1 MGCYHSEGGAGRRK
15 TERPRMPEDLLT
27 LTEAGLYCSRG
38 DFHVDP
44 WRRVPRAVITHAHA
58 DHARPGCGRYLCAA
72 PGVLVLRSRIGGGS
86 PIDGVR
92 YGETRSFNGVQV
104 SLHPAGHV
112 LGSAQVRLEHG
123 GVTWVV
129 TGDYKLERDP
139 TCHPFEP
146 VACDVFVTESTFG
159 LPVYRWRE
167 PTAVAAEIDAWWRD
181 NRDAGRTSVLL
192 AYSLGKAQRLAA
204 SVDASIGPI
213 IGHGSVMKIVDA
225 YRASGVRL
233 PAIERVPPRTRRMGD
248 GRALVIAPPNV
259 AGSRWLG
266 LFGETS
272 VAMASGWMTL
282 RGVRRRRGFD
292 RGFVVSDHAD
302 FPGLLA
308 AVAGS
313 GARRVLVTHGF
324 TDAFARLLCD
334 RGLDAV
340 ELATR
345 FAGEAVPE
353 AAPAGDDPEADGDVV
368 SEADGVAAGPDGEAD
383 DVPLEDPA

>member
-1 MGCYHSEGGAGRRK
+1 MA
-15 TERPRMPEDLLT
+15 DLLT
-27 LTEAGLYCSRG
+27 VTDAGLYCAAG

-72 PGVLVLRSRIGGGS
+72 PGALVLRSRVGS
-86 PIDGVR
+86 AAPIDTLR
-92 YGETRSFNGVQV
+92 HGESTLVNGVKV

-129 TGDYKLERDP
+129 SGDYKLQSDP
-139 TCHPFEP
+139 TCQPFEP
-146 VACDVFVTESTFG
+146 VECDVFVTESTFG
-159 LPVYRWRE
+159 LPVYRWQD
-167 PTAVAAEIDAWWRD
+167 PAAVAAEIDAWWRD

-204 SVDASIGPI
+204 MVDPEIGPI
-213 IGHGSVMKIVDA
+213 IGHGAVMKLVDA

-233 PAIERVPPRTRRMGD
+233 PSIERVPPRTRRMGG

-272 VAMASGWMTL
+272 VAMASGWMQI

-302 FPGLLA
+302 FPGLLTA
-308 AVAGS
+308 IEAS
-313 GARRVLVTHGF
+313 RARRVLVTHGF
-324 TDAFARLLCD
+324 ADTLARLLCD
-334 RGLDAV
+334 RGLDAAV
-340 ELATR
+340 LPTR
-345 FAGEAVPE
+345 FTGEATPDAAARGGDADVGEEGEREPAE
-353 AAPAGDDPEADGDVV
+353 DDPLEAPA
-368 SEADGVAAGPDGEAD
+368 
-383 DVPLEDPA
+383 

>member
-1 MGCYHSEGGAGRRK
+1 
-15 TERPRMPEDLLT
+15 MPEDLLT

-302 FPGLLA
+302 FPGLLQA
-308 AVAGS
+308 IDAS

-324 TDAFARLLCD
+324 SDSLARYLRET
-334 RGLDAV
+334 RGLDASV
-340 ELATR
+340 LPTH
-345 FAGEAVPE
+345 FTGEAPPDT
-353 AAPAGDDPEADGDVV
+353 AASD
-368 SEADGVAAGPDGEAD
+368 D
-383 DVPLEDPA
+383 DVPDDADAEASEPPVADVATPRPDTPLP